1 MTYENAKALISAQE
15 RSLRKVNGFT
25 FSYKG
30 YDFRVKYFG
39 GFAAY
44 IGIDYRQTGK
54 RNYKYF
60 GGIGGYKYL
69 SSCDALDAVRDE
81 VVKKIG

>member
-1 MTYENAKALISAQE
+1 MTYEMAKSFVNAQE
-15 RSLRKVNGFT
+15 RSLRKVDGFK

-39 GFAAY
+39 GFSSY

-54 RNYKYF
+54 RNYSYF

-69 SSCDALDAVRDE
+69 TAYDALDAVKAE
-81 VVKKIG
+81 VVKKVG

>member
-1 MTYENAKALISAQE
+1 MTYETAKSLICAQE
-15 RSLRKVNGFT
+15 RSLKKVDGFK

-39 GFAAY
+39 GFSAY
-44 IGIDYRQTGK
+44 IGIDYRQSGK

-69 SSCDALDAVRDE
+69 SAYDALDAVRAE
-81 VVKKIG
+81 VVKKVG

>member
-1 MTYENAKALISAQE
+1 MTYENAKALIGAQE

-39 GFAAY
+39 GFAA
-44 IGIDYRQTGK
+44 
-54 RNYKYF
+54 
-60 GGIGGYKYL
+60 
-69 SSCDALDAVRDE
+69 
-81 VVKKIG
+81 